1 MQSNKSS
8 FDNDG
13 QRIKKWIQWRII
25 VEFFTCMYDFII
37 NVQMWLFS
45 ALKFKQWTKGC
56 QGSVNYDNS

>member
-13 QRIKKWIQWRII
+13 QRKKMNSMENHCWIFIL
-25 VEFFTCMYDFII
+25 VYDLII

-56 QGSVNYDNS
+56 QGSVNYDNSS